1 MTNIKHKM
9 ENNMHKI
16 IFIFKNKMA
25 DMLITFVA
33 LTLILAAL
41 LASASAQDIPTK
53 TSVCKEIGQGKYQNL
68 SKLLK
73 PTSSLRDLKLNN
85 NGEPIYN

>member
-16 IFIFKNKMA
+16 IFIFKNNMA